1 VKVVVKVVKETKTRA
16 RKRKDDDAEGTT
28 TPATRETTSVLFLFR
43 AGTAGTATMTRAEWE
58 TRIDRWARSRRRP
71 SEVRETAV
79 RVRFGFGSRPSS
91 FTKSAKNSSDAPD
104 ESVFED
110 APTPYVTIVFA
121 HCSLNL
127 YHHPGVLG
135 CRRSSPA
142 GERERVE
149 KVRDALVAVRAAA
162 FESAAAAASYKP
174 EETDDSDS
182 GSIESGSSRPPTE
195 LEHAAHVTASAAS
208 TLPRLAARAACEAVW
223 AARERLA
230 ARTKKRRRDDSS
242 LASAAAEL
250 AGDALEAFRSNDLQV
265 ESRVFTRENEKQKQ
279 ARAPEP
285 NPGTSATPRR
295 RFWTTRESSRRSREP
310 PTRKPFLCDAAS
322 ERPP

>member
-1 VKVVVKVVKETKTRA
+1 VKVVKETKTRA

-58 TRIDRWARSRRRP
+58 TRIHGGPGPVALRRRYEKP
-71 SEVRETAV
+71 PFEFG
-79 RVRFGFGSRPSS
+79 FGFGSRPSS

-162 FESAAAAASYKP
+162 FESAAAAVSYKP

-230 ARTKKRRRDDSS
+230 ARTEKTQTRRFVARVRGGGARRRRP
-242 LASAAAEL
+242 
-250 AGDALEAFRSNDLQV
+250 GGVPLERPAV

-285 NPGTSATPRR
+285 NRGRPRHR
-295 RFWTTRESSRRSREP
+295 AGA
-310 PTRKPFLCDAAS
+310 LDDARVFAALARAAHP
-322 ERPP
+322 ETLFM